1 MFDDKRRNI
10 EVQSSK
16 LIEIL
21 VYHQS
26 FSLFHILCCWWIDE
40 WDLWVEII
48 DFKKE
53 TYNFKESLNECI
65 ESRKKD
71 SYSLLEILKLRSII
85 CKIVRPIVI
94 VVVTDP
100 GRKIRTNDYRQIG
113 LSFRDDSIASSI
125 KEEESREC
133 QAFPYERRSKGLS
146 ISSTNFSN
154 ALHFFTSLHTS
165 PIYRAISPPPPRP
178 PVDLIHG
185 PRSPEKGALF
195 LGITN

>member
-40 WDLWVEII
+40 WNLWVEII

-125 KEEESREC
+125 KEEEGMPSVPVRAEIERFIDFFNEFLECFTLLHQPSHLPDLSSHLSSPSPSTRGFDPRTQIPRKGGPLSR
-133 QAFPYERRSKGLS
+133 
-146 ISSTNFSN
+146 N
-154 ALHFFTSLHTS
+154 H
-165 PIYRAISPPPPRP
+165 
-178 PVDLIHG
+178 
-185 PRSPEKGALF
+185 
-195 LGITN
+195 